1 MRQPERD
8 EVERPLINQLV
19 AMGWTH
25 LHYALPG
32 EYTHGSTESGRET
45 YADVVLLDR
54 FREAVRAI
62 NLDPNGQPWLDD
74 DRMSTIVNRVIR
86 EPEHGVPGNIAFTEL
101 LTGSELR
108 VEGLDDW
115 DDGVHQPV
123 RLIDWEHPDRNDLLV
138 VSQFRIDTT
147 EGPRAYVVPDL
158 VLFVNGLPIAV
169 IECKDPGPTGVNDAI
184 TNLLDYAGAGR
195 VAAVPDLTRFVQ
207 LLVATDRED
216 AEYGTITSSH
226 EHFAVWRSTDRKSAT
241 VIRDELGKPADQP
254 LLAQEILAGE
264 MLRPA
269 ALLELVRDFTA
280 SHSLDGRTIKIM
292 ARWQQYR
299 AVRAMVARLLNRQR
313 AISSNATPEH
323 RGGVTWHT
331 QGSGKSLTMTF
342 LVRVLRRYEALRNFK
357 VVVVTD
363 RLDLEDQIL
372 GSLGSAGQ
380 TPRRATSVESAHD
393 HLARDTPD
401 LVLVTIQKSQK
412 DEQPDDGTE
421 EALDGP
427 AGTSV
432 HTRLANDSAEIVVLV
447 DEAHRSQEGWL
458 HARLRAKV
466 PHAVLIGFTG
476 TPILRERLRGR
487 KNSTE
492 DIFGP
497 LLDVYTLKDA
507 ETDRAVVPLR
517 YESWEVPAEVI
528 ERAVLDAS
536 FAATVPVDGPERA
549 KVIAAFARRRE
560 VLESEDLIRVKAD
573 HMLRHWVR
581 TALPDRFSA
590 QVVAV
595 SRKAAVRYRDALL
608 AARDRL
614 VSNADDLPASV
625 RHDPMAWD
633 DADENTQLLLTVL
646 RNRRLLTRITVVPVI
661 SMGSTPDDV
670 EWQRWTK
677 RDNQRKA
684 IADFKQ
690 GLGEVVVAEP
700 ASGWSDQYDELPH
713 RHPLH
718 DDGADPWSAS
728 SAPDQHRPADALA
741 EDDGTEPIA
750 FIVVKSMLLTGF
762 DAPVE
767 QILYLD
773 REMKSV
779 ELLQAIARPNRPRK
793 YKEFGLIVDYVAIA
807 SRLAQALADYDPDHL
822 VEVVGDADAT
832 SVMAPLDQA
841 VVPELREQ
849 YENLARLLAD
859 HGIATLSSA
868 ADREE
873 LLAQLDDPELRA
885 VFDDVT
891 RTFLSA
897 LNAVLPRPEA
907 LVYQNIARQL
917 GTVQYLA
924 RRRYRDSRTEFSP
937 YRYGAKIRQLI
948 DTHIRAEGVIQ
959 RIPPVE
965 ITASDFAEKVD
976 ALPDDRARA
985 LEMKHA
991 LREHISTRMDSD
1003 PVMYERLS
1011 ERLEAILKDLEED
1024 HDYEQTVLDL
1034 LGLHS
1039 ETLAAEEVASQHGL
1053 DRWTEKPIYSLLER
1067 LRDQHPGIQALARLD
1082 IIDVSRALAA
1092 QISVEVRPPHFLYNG
1107 EARQRARRRWLGHL
1121 VRDWHFPQDT
1131 ATRTADELLALATNN
1146 RERFLRLESE
1156 SSH

>member
-8 EVERPLINQLV
+8 EVEQPLIDQLV

-25 LHYALPG
+25 LHHARPG
-32 EYTHGSTESGRET
+32 EYTRGSNKSGRET
-45 YADVVLLDR
+45 FTEVVLLDR

-62 NLDPNGQPWLDD
+62 NLDANGQPWLDD
-74 DRMSTIVNRVIR
+74 DRISTIVNRVIR
-86 EPEHGVPGNIAFTEL
+86 EPEHGVAGNIAFTEL

-108 VEGLDDW
+108 VQGLDNW
-115 DDGVHQPV
+115 DNGIHQPV

-138 VSQFRIDTT
+138 VSQFRIDTAD
-147 EGPRAYVVPDL
+147 GPQAYVVLDL
-158 VLFVNGLPIAV
+158 VLFVNGLPIVV

-184 TNLLDYAGAGR
+184 SQLVDYAGASRGSS
-195 VAAVPDLTRFVQ
+195 VPDLTKFVQ
-207 LLVATDRED
+207 LLIATDRED
-216 AEYGTITSSH
+216 AQYGTITSSH
-226 EHFAVWRSTDRKSAT
+226 EHFAPWRLVDPKSIP
-241 VIRDELGKPADQP
+241 VIRDELGKPAAQP

-269 ALLELVRDFTA
+269 ALLELVRDFTV
-280 SHSLDGRTIKIM
+280 SHSLNGRTIKIM

-299 AVRAMVARLLNRQR
+299 AVRRMIARLLDRQR
-313 AISSNATPEH
+313 AISSNAVPDH

-342 LVRVLRRYEALRNFK
+342 LVRVLRRHEELRGFK

-372 GSLGSAGQ
+372 NSLGSTGQ
-380 TPRRATSVESAHD
+380 TPRRAATVENAHD
-393 HLARDTPD
+393 HLARATPD

-412 DEQPDDGTE
+412 DEDADDGTE
-421 EALDGP
+421 ETLDGP
-427 AGTSV
+427 VGSKV

-447 DEAHRSQEGWL
+447 DEAHRSQESWL

-476 TPILRERLRGR
+476 TPILRGR
-487 KNSTE
+487 RKTTE
-492 DIFGP
+492 QIFGP
-497 LLDVYTLKDA
+497 ILDIYALKDA
-507 ETDRAVVPLR
+507 ERDGAVVPLR
-517 YESWEVPAEVI
+517 YESVEVSAEVI
-528 ERAVLDAS
+528 ERAVLDAQ
-536 FAATVPVDGPERA
+536 FVAAVPAAGPERA
-549 KVIAAFARRRE
+549 RVISQFARRRE
-560 VLESEDLIRVKAD
+560 VLESADLIRVKAE

-595 SRKAAVRYRDALL
+595 SRKAAVRYRTALL
-608 AARDRL
+608 EARDRL
-614 VSNADDLPASV
+614 IAEADDLPASV
-625 RHDPMAWD
+625 RHDPIAWD
-633 DADENTQLLLTVL
+633 DADEYTQLLLTAL
-646 RNRRLLTRITVVPVI
+646 QNRELLTRITAVPVI
-661 SMGSTPDDV
+661 SVGSTPDDAD
-670 EWQRWTK
+670 WQRWTK
-677 RDNQRKA
+677 RERQRKH

-690 GLGEVVVAEP
+690 GIGDVIVAEP
-700 ASGWSDQYDELPH
+700 ESGWSDQYDSIPH

-718 DDGADPWSAS
+718 DGGEDPWGAGSL
-728 SAPDQHRPADALA
+728 PEQQRPAETSA
-741 EDDGTEPIA
+741 DDESGKLIA

-773 REMKSV
+773 REMQSV

-807 SRLAQALADYDPDHL
+807 GRLAQALADYDPDHL
-822 VEVVGDADAT
+822 VDVVGDADAD
-832 SVMAPLDQA
+832 SVIAPLDQA

-849 YENLARLLAD
+849 HENIARMLAT
-859 HGIATLSSA
+859 HGIQSLSTA

-873 LLAQLDDPELRA
+873 LLARLDDPMQRA
-885 VFDDVT
+885 IFDDVT
-891 RTFLSA
+891 KTFLSA

-907 LVYQNIARQL
+907 LAYQDIARQL

-948 DTHIRAEGVIQ
+948 DAHIRAEGLIQ

-965 ITASDFAEKVD
+965 ITASDFAEKVN

-991 LREHISTRMDSD
+991 LREHISTRMNSD

-1011 ERLEAILKDLEED
+1011 ERLEAILQEMEED
-1024 HDYEQTVLDL
+1024 QDYGQTVLDL
-1034 LGLHS
+1034 LGLHT
-1039 ETLAAEEVASQHGL
+1039 ETLAAEQVATQHGL
-1053 DRWTEKPIYSLLER
+1053 DRWTEKPIHSLLER
-1067 LRDQHPGIQALARLD
+1067 LRAELPDTPALARLD
-1082 IIDVSRALAA
+1082 IVFVARDLAS
-1092 QISVEVRPPHFLYNG
+1092 QISIEVRPPHFLYSG
-1107 EARQRARRRWLGHL
+1107 EAQQRARRRWLVDL
-1121 VRDWHFPQDT
+1121 VREKQFPQDI
-1131 ATRTADELLALATNN
+1131 ARRTADELLALATNN
-1146 RERFLRLESE
+1146 RERFLRLDSE
-1156 SSH
+1156 SS

>member
-1 MRQPERD
+1 MLQPERD
-8 EVERPLINQLV
+8 EVERPLIDQLV

-25 LHYALPG
+25 LPYARPG
-32 EYTHGSTESGRET
+32 EHTPGSTESGRHT
-45 YADVVLLDR
+45 YTEVVLLDR

-62 NLDPNGQPWLDD
+62 NLDPDGQPWLDV
-74 DRMSTIVNRVIR
+74 DRISTIVNRVIR
-86 EPEHGVPGNIAFTEL
+86 DPEHGMPGNIAFTEL
-101 LTGSELR
+101 LTGSELTVQGR
-108 VEGLDDW
+108 DDW

-123 RLIDWEHPDRNDLLV
+123 RLVDWDHPDRNDLLA

-147 EGPRAYVVPDL
+147 DGPSAYVVLDL
-158 VLFVNGLPIAV
+158 VLFVNGLPFAV
-169 IECKDPGPTGVNDAI
+169 IECKDPGPTAVDDAI
-184 TNLLDYAGAGR
+184 TQLLGYAGAGR
-195 VAAVPDLTRFVQ
+195 ATAVPDLTRFVQ
-207 LLVATDRED
+207 LLVATDREG
-216 AEYGTITSSH
+216 AKYGTITSAY
-226 EHFAVWRSTDRKSAT
+226 EHFAPWRLVAPQSAA

-269 ALLELVRDFTA
+269 ALLELVRDFTV

-299 AVRAMVARLLNRQR
+299 AVRRLVARLLERQQ
-313 AISSNATPEH
+313 AISSSASPDH

-342 LVRVLRRYEALRNFK
+342 LVRVLRRNEELRGFK

-372 GSLGSAGQ
+372 NSLGSTGQ
-380 TPRRATSVESAHD
+380 TPRRATSIENAHD
-393 HLARDTPD
+393 HLARATPD

-412 DEQPDDGTE
+412 DEEAEDGTE
-421 EALDGP
+421 ETLDGP
-427 AGTSV
+427 GGSAV
-432 HTRLANDSAEIVVLV
+432 HTRPANDSAEIVVLV
-447 DEAHRSQEGWL
+447 DEAHRSQESWL
-458 HARLRAKV
+458 HARLRGKV
-466 PHAVLIGFTG
+466 RNAVLIGFTG
-476 TPILRERLRGR
+476 TPILHGR
-487 KNSTE
+487 RKRTE

-497 LLDVYTLKDA
+497 ILDIYALKDA
-507 ETDRAVVPLR
+507 ERDGAVVPLR

-528 ERAVLDAS
+528 ERAVLDAR
-536 FAATVPVDGPERA
+536 FVAAVPAAGPERA
-549 KVIAAFARRRE
+549 SALAQFARRRE
-560 VLESEDLIRVKAD
+560 ILESIGMIRAKAD

-595 SRKAAVRYRDALL
+595 SRKAAVRYGAALL
-608 AARDRL
+608 EARDRL
-614 VSNADDLPASV
+614 ITDADDLPASV

-633 DADENTQLLLTVL
+633 DADEHTQLLLTAL
-646 RNRRLLTRITVVPVI
+646 QNRGLLTRITAVPVI
-661 SMGSTPDDV
+661 SKGTTDDDAD
-670 EWQRWTK
+670 WKRWTD
-677 RDNQRKA
+677 RESQRA
-684 IADFKQ
+684 HIARFKQ
-690 GLGEVVVAEP
+690 GLGGVVVAEP
-700 ASGWSDQYDELPH
+700 ESGWADQHGELRH

-718 DDGADPWSAS
+718 DGGGDPWATGSVPDERAPVDAS
-728 SAPDQHRPADALA
+728 A
-741 EDDGTEPIA
+741 EDREPAEPIA

-807 SRLAQALADYDPDHL
+807 GRLAQALSDYDPDHL
-822 VEVVGDADAT
+822 IDVVGDARAG

-849 YENLARLLAD
+849 YENVARLLAD
-859 HGIATLSSA
+859 HGIQSLTTA
-868 ADREE
+868 AEREE
-873 LLAQLDDPELRA
+873 LLAKLDDPELRA

-907 LVYQNIARQL
+907 LAYQDIARQL

-924 RRRYRDSRTEFSP
+924 RRRYRDSRAEFSP

-948 DTHIRAEGVIQ
+948 DTHIRAEGIIQ

-991 LREHISTRMDSD
+991 LHEHISTRMASD

-1011 ERLEAILKDLEED
+1011 ERLEAVLQEMEEE
-1024 HDYEQTVLDL
+1024 HDYGQTVLDL
-1034 LGLHS
+1034 LGLHA
-1039 ETLAAEEVASQHGL
+1039 ETLAAEQAATQHGL
-1053 DRWTEKPIYSLLER
+1053 DRWTEKPIHSLIER
-1067 LRDQHPGIQALARLD
+1067 LREDLPDVPAVARLD
-1082 IIDVSRALAA
+1082 SVQVARDLAV
-1092 QISVEVRPPHFLYNG
+1092 QIVREVRRPHFPYNR
-1107 EARQRARRRWLGHL
+1107 EAQQQARRRWLGNL
-1121 VRDWHFPQDT
+1121 VNEKQFPPDT
-1131 ATRTADELLALATNN
+1131 AMKTADELLALATNN
-1146 RERFLRLESE
+1146 RERFLRLDPESRR
-1156 SSH
+1156 